1 MVLGVTG
8 GIASYKSVTLARL
21 LTQQGAE
28 VDVVMTHGAQQ
39 FVGAVTFEG
48 VTGRRV
54 HSEIFESGEALS
66 HIRLARDAHAIVVA
80 PATADFLARS
90 AQGRADDLLSA
101 ILLAARCPVLMVPAM
116 NDRMWSHRQTVLNT
130 AHLRE
135 IGYDVMEP
143 AVGPLAFDEGE
154 GPGRMPEPDLI
165 AATVTRTLCKET
177 PLTGKRV
184 LVTAGSTRE
193 AIDPVRFISN
203 HSSGRMGV
211 AIARAA
217 WVRGADVTLIAGPLE
232 VPAPAGVRTIDV
244 TSTEDMA
251 RAVAASLT
259 ESDVLIMAAAPADF
273 RPSDVASEKIKKAH
287 APNSLALTPTTDV
300 LASTIA
306 TRPPRLVAV
315 GFALETESLLQNA
328 REKLASKKLDL
339 IVANRAGVAGE
350 GFGADTN
357 RVTIIGA
364 NGDEV
369 LPLMSKNDVA
379 EVLLDRIEAL
389 ISGR

>member
-1 MVLGVTG
+1 
-8 GIASYKSVTLARL
+8 
-21 LTQQGAE
+21 
-28 VDVVMTHGAQQ
+28 MTRGAQQ

-54 HSEIFESGEALS
+54 HSEIFESGEALA
-66 HIRLARDAHAIVVA
+66 HIRLARHAHGIVIA
-80 PATADFLARS
+80 PATADFVARS
-90 AQGRADDLLSA
+90 AQGRAEDLLSA
-101 ILLAARCPVLMVPAM
+101 ILLAARCPVLIVPAM
-116 NDRMWSHRQTVLNT
+116 NDRMWSHPQTVINT
-130 AHLRE
+130 THLRE

-154 GPGRMPEPDLI
+154 GPGRMPEPDMI
-165 AATVTRTLCKET
+165 AAAVTRMLSKSTALN
-177 PLTGKRV
+177 GKRV

-203 HSSGRMGV
+203 HSTGKMGV

-217 WVRGADVTLIAGPLE
+217 RARGAAVTLVAGPME
-232 VPAPAGVRTIDV
+232 VAPPAGVSTVHV

-251 RAVAASLT
+251 RAVGESIASA
-259 ESDVLIMAAAPADF
+259 DVLVMAAAPADF

-287 APNSLALTPTTDV
+287 APDSLALTATTDV

-306 TRPPRLVAV
+306 ARPPRLVVV

-339 IVANRAGVAGE
+339 IVANRAGVPGE
-350 GFGADTN
+350 GFGSDTN
-357 RVTIIGA
+357 RVTIISA
-364 NGDEV
+364 NGDEA
-369 LPLMSKNDVA
+369 LPLMSKDDVA